1 MKIVYLSLLF
11 YLFLIPDALTQP
23 EPGNLDVTIS
33 GTTFP
38 LYQQSYALLIGI
50 SNYNNGWPALPG
62 VTNDLYK
69 IRTALEKQGFSV
81 MAIWDPE
88 KDQLDDAITDFIKN
102 FGQEMN
108 NRLVIYYAGHGYTA
122 KSSYGELIGYLIP
135 VDAPRPHLDV
145 GKFQARAIEIA
156 QFDLYSK
163 RIQSNHALFI
173 FDACFSGSLFT
184 GKTLPEPLTPKVLE
198 PVRQFITSGS
208 ADEQV
213 PDKSIFCEQ
222 FIQALDGYGDNDR
235 DGYIT
240 GTELGEYLQKSV
252 INYSRNTQH
261 PQFGKIQNPRLD
273 KGEIIFTSLQSAVGS
288 GQSAVGSGQGAVGSK
303 GSSSDSRPSN
313 STTVTILPAP
323 TTPAS
328 SSTPFTSQQGE
339 TRSTGDITP
348 TPQSQ
353 TLPKGEKEGELKVIS
368 SFSGDLYIDWV
379 FYRTILANTTVMIYN
394 TPSGNQHITLKGD
407 SPWQATVEIR
417 KNKVTVVEIK

>member
-102 FGQEMN
+102 FGQDRS

-288 GQSAVGSGQGAVGSK
+288 GQSAVGSGGG
-303 GSSSDSRPSN
+303 R
-313 STTVTILPAP
+313 
-323 TTPAS
+323 
-328 SSTPFTSQQGE
+328 
-339 TRSTGDITP
+339 
-348 TPQSQ
+348 
-353 TLPKGEKEGELKVIS
+353 
-368 SFSGDLYIDWV
+368 
-379 FYRTILANTTVMIYN
+379 
-394 TPSGNQHITLKGD
+394 
-407 SPWQATVEIR
+407 
-417 KNKVTVVEIK
+417 

>member
-102 FGQEMN
+102 FGQDRS

-273 KGEIIFTSLQSAVGS
+273 KGEIIFTSGQSAVGS
-288 GQSAVGSGQGAVGSK
+288 GQSAVGSK

>member
-102 FGQEMN
+102 FGQDRS

-288 GQSAVGSGQGAVGSK
+288 GQSTAGSGQSAVGSK

>member
-102 FGQEMN
+102 FGQDRS

-288 GQSAVGSGQGAVGSK
+288 GQSAVGSK

>member
-102 FGQEMN
+102 FGQDRS

>member
-102 FGQEMN
+102 FGQDRS

-288 GQSAVGSGQGAVGSK
+288 GQSAVGSGQSAVGSK